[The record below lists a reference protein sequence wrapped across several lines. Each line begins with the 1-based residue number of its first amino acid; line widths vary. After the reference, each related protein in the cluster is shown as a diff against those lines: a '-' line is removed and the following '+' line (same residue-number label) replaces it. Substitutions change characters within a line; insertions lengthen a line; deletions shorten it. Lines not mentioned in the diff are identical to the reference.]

1 MRNLALKQ
9 NDKNSRFFLHFL
21 QAQTMS
27 SAQSELERAYAKMR
41 LYLKMAVFFASVLF
55 VIACVWA
62 FAEFKDGQNALK
74 TAQAQNARMQKRLE
88 IALAEKNLLLER
100 LEILA
105 QSLEFL
111 SQKNA
116 NFASQNVPNFSNLSL
131 TNESTLLN
139 LVSNLALANETAL
152 PSLNSANKPN
162 PTQLAL
168 NLAQNSS
175 ILNPQAQNL
184 NATNSAQ
191 NLPNLNS
198 LQGLN
203 SKTPE
208 QISPQNASLKT
219 LAKAKP
225 QIHSMEMNAS
235 SLEAE
240 FAQKAQLSTALNLA
254 HLHLANKDYEKA
266 ILWSFK
272 ANSLDKSEARA
283 WLIYAKAKFAQGKK
297 DEAKRVLQSFMN
309 HYSKDFD
316 EDVGYI
322 LNQ

>member
-1 MRNLALKQ
+1 
-9 NDKNSRFFLHFL
+9 
-21 QAQTMS
+21 MS

-41 LYLKMAVFFASVLF
+41 LYLKMAVFFACVLF
-55 VIACVWA
+55 VIACVWV

-74 TAQAQNARMQKRLE
+74 TAQAQNAQMQKRLE
-88 IALAEKNLLLER
+88 IALTEKNLLLER

-131 TNESTLLN
+131 TNENALLN
-139 LVSNLALANETAL
+139 LVSNLALANENAL
-152 PSLNSANKPN
+152 PNLNSTNKPN

-175 ILNPQAQNL
+175 TLNPKIQNL

-191 NLPNLNS
+191 NLSNLNS

-203 SKTPE
+203 PKDTPT
-208 QISPQNASLKT
+208 QISPQNASNDESSLKT
-219 LAKAKP
+219 LAPAKAKP
-225 QIHSMEMNAS
+225 QIHSVEMNAS

-309 HYSKDFD
+309 HYSRDFD

>member
-1 MRNLALKQ
+1 
-9 NDKNSRFFLHFL
+9 
-21 QAQTMS
+21 MS
-27 SAQSELERAYAKMR
+27 STQSELERAYAKMR

-55 VIACVWA
+55 VIACVWV

-74 TAQAQNARMQKRLE
+74 TAQAQNAQMQKRLE

-100 LEILA
+100 LEILT

-131 TNESTLLN
+131 TNEN
-139 LVSNLALANETAL
+139 AL
-152 PSLNSANKPN
+152 PNLNSANKPN
-162 PTQLAL
+162 PTQLSL

-175 ILNPQAQNL
+175 TLNPKIQNL
-184 NATNSAQ
+184 NATNSAT
-191 NLPNLNS
+191 NFAPNSQALNN

-203 SKTPE
+203 PKDMPT
-208 QISPQNASLKT
+208 QISPQNASSDEGSLKT
-219 LAKAKP
+219 LAPAKAKP
-225 QIHSMEMNAS
+225 QIHSVEMNAS

-240 FAQKAQLSTALNLA
+240 FAQKAQLQTALNLA

-309 HYSKDFD
+309 HYSQDFD

>member
-1 MRNLALKQ
+1 
-9 NDKNSRFFLHFL
+9 
-21 QAQTMS
+21 MS

-55 VIACVWA
+55 VIACVWV

-74 TAQAQNARMQKRLE
+74 TAQAQNAQMQKRLE

-100 LEILA
+100 LEILT

-131 TNESTLLN
+131 TNENALLN
-139 LVSNLALANETAL
+139 LVSNLALANENAL
-152 PSLNSANKPN
+152 PNLNSANKPN
-162 PTQLAL
+162 PTQLSL

-225 QIHSMEMNAS
+225 QIHSVEMNAS

-309 HYSKDFD
+309 HYSRDFD

>member
-1 MRNLALKQ
+1 M
-9 NDKNSRFFLHFL
+9 HFL

-55 VIACVWA
+55 VIACVWV

-74 TAQAQNARMQKRLE
+74 TAQAQNAQMQKRLE

-131 TNESTLLN
+131 TNEN
-139 LVSNLALANETAL
+139 AL

-162 PTQLAL
+162 PTQPSL

-175 ILNPQAQNL
+175 TLNPQAQNL
-184 NATNSAQ
+184 NATNSTTNFA
-191 NLPNLNS
+191 PNSQALNN

-203 SKTPE
+203 PKDTPT
-208 QISPQNASLKT
+208 QISPQNASSDEGSLKT
-219 LAKAKP
+219 LAPAKAKP
-225 QIHSMEMNAS
+225 QIHSVEMNAS

-309 HYSKDFD
+309 HYSRDFD

>member
-1 MRNLALKQ
+1 M
-9 NDKNSRFFLHFL
+9 HFL
-21 QAQTMS
+21 QVQTMN

-74 TAQAQNARMQKRLE
+74 TAQAQNAQMQKRLE

-131 TNESTLLN
+131 TNDNALLN
-139 LVSNLALANETAL
+139 LVSNLALANENAL
-152 PSLNSANKPN
+152 LNLNSANKPN
-162 PTQLAL
+162 PTQFSL

-175 ILNPQAQNL
+175 TLNPKIQNL

-208 QISPQNASLKT
+208 QISPQNVSLKT

-225 QIHSMEMNAS
+225 QIHSVEMNAS

>member
-1 MRNLALKQ
+1 M
-9 NDKNSRFFLHFL
+9 HFL
-21 QAQTMS
+21 QVQTMS

-55 VIACVWA
+55 VIACVWV

-74 TAQAQNARMQKRLE
+74 TAQAQNAQMQKRLE

-116 NFASQNVPNFSNLSL
+116 NFASQNVPNFSNL
-131 TNESTLLN
+131 
-139 LVSNLALANETAL
+139 ALANENAL
-152 PSLNSANKPN
+152 PNLNSASKSN
-162 PTQLAL
+162 PAQLSL

-175 ILNPQAQNL
+175 TLNPQIQNL
-184 NATNSAQ
+184 NATNSAT
-191 NLPNLNS
+191 NFVPNSQALNN

-203 SKTPE
+203 PKDTPA
-208 QISPQNASLKT
+208 QISPQNESSDESSLKT
-219 LAKAKP
+219 LAPAKAKP
-225 QIHSMEMNAS
+225 QIHFVEMNAS

-309 HYSKDFD
+309 HYSRDFD

>member
-1 MRNLALKQ
+1 M
-9 NDKNSRFFLHFL
+9 HFL

-41 LYLKMAVFFASVLF
+41 LYLKMAVFFAGVLF

-74 TAQAQNARMQKRLE
+74 TAQAQNAQMQKRLE

-131 TNESTLLN
+131 TNENALLN
-139 LVSNLALANETAL
+139 LVSNLALANENAL
-152 PSLNSANKPN
+152 PNLNSANKPN
-162 PTQLAL
+162 PTQLSL

-175 ILNPQAQNL
+175 TLNPKIQNL

-225 QIHSMEMNAS
+225 QIHSVEMNAS

-309 HYSKDFD
+309 HYSRDFD

>member
-1 MRNLALKQ
+1 
-9 NDKNSRFFLHFL
+9 
-21 QAQTMS
+21 MS

-55 VIACVWA
+55 VIACVWV

-74 TAQAQNARMQKRLE
+74 TAQAQNAQMQRRLE

-152 PSLNSANKPN
+152 PNLNSANKPN
-162 PTQLAL
+162 PTQLSL

-175 ILNPQAQNL
+175 TLNPKIQNL

-225 QIHSMEMNAS
+225 QIHSVEMNAS

-240 FAQKAQLSTALNLA
+240 FAHKAQLSTALNLA

>member
-1 MRNLALKQ
+1 
-9 NDKNSRFFLHFL
+9 
-21 QAQTMS
+21 MS

-55 VIACVWA
+55 VIVCVWV
-62 FAEFKDGQNALK
+62 FAEFKEGQNALK
-74 TAQAQNARMQKRLE
+74 TAQAQNAQMQKRLE

-100 LEILA
+100 LEILT

-131 TNESTLLN
+131 TNENALLN
-139 LVSNLALANETAL
+139 
-152 PSLNSANKPN
+152 LNSANKPN
-162 PTQLAL
+162 PTQLSL

-175 ILNPQAQNL
+175 TLNPQIQNL

-225 QIHSMEMNAS
+225 QIHSVEMNAS

-240 FAQKAQLSTALNLA
+240 FAQKAQLATALNLA

-309 HYSKDFD
+309 HYSRDFD

>member
-1 MRNLALKQ
+1 
-9 NDKNSRFFLHFL
+9 
-21 QAQTMS
+21 MS

-55 VIACVWA
+55 VIVCVWV
-62 FAEFKDGQNALK
+62 FAEFKEGQNALK
-74 TAQAQNARMQKRLE
+74 TAQFQNAQMQKRLE

-139 LVSNLALANETAL
+139 LVSNLALANENAL
-152 PSLNSANKPN
+152 LNLNSANKPN
-162 PTQLAL
+162 PTQFSL

-175 ILNPQAQNL
+175 TLNPKIQNL

-219 LAKAKP
+219 LAPAKAKP
-225 QIHSMEMNAS
+225 QIHSVEMNAS

-309 HYSKDFD
+309 HYSRDFD

>member
-1 MRNLALKQ
+1 
-9 NDKNSRFFLHFL
+9 
-21 QAQTMS
+21 
-27 SAQSELERAYAKMR
+27 
-41 LYLKMAVFFASVLF
+41 MAVFFAGVLF
-55 VIACVWA
+55 VIACVWV

-74 TAQAQNARMQKRLE
+74 TAQAQNAQMQKRLE

-100 LEILA
+100 LEILT

-131 TNESTLLN
+131 TNENALLN
-139 LVSNLALANETAL
+139 LVSNLALANENAL
-152 PSLNSANKPN
+152 PNLNSANKPN
-162 PTQLAL
+162 PTQLSL

-175 ILNPQAQNL
+175 TLNPKIQNL

-191 NLPNLNS
+191 NLSNLNS

-203 SKTPE
+203 PKDTPT
-208 QISPQNASLKT
+208 QISPQNASNDESSLKT
-219 LAKAKP
+219 LAPAKAKP
-225 QIHSMEMNAS
+225 QIHSVEMNAS

>member
-1 MRNLALKQ
+1 
-9 NDKNSRFFLHFL
+9 
-21 QAQTMS
+21 MS

-55 VIACVWA
+55 VIACVWV

-74 TAQAQNARMQKRLE
+74 TAQFQNAQIQKRLE

-100 LEILA
+100 LEILT

-131 TNESTLLN
+131 TNDN
-139 LVSNLALANETAL
+139 AL

-162 PTQLAL
+162 PTQLSL

-175 ILNPQAQNL
+175 TLNPKIQNL
-184 NATNSAQ
+184 NATDSAQ
-191 NLPNLNS
+191 NLSNLNS

-225 QIHSMEMNAS
+225 QIHSVEMNVS

>member
-1 MRNLALKQ
+1 MN
-9 NDKNSRFFLHFL
+9 
-21 QAQTMS
+21 

-41 LYLKMAVFFASVLF
+41 LYLKMAVFFASALF
-55 VIACVWA
+55 VIACVWV

-74 TAQAQNARMQKRLE
+74 TAQTQNAQMQKRLE

-131 TNESTLLN
+131 TNE
-139 LVSNLALANETAL
+139 TAL
-152 PSLNSANKPN
+152 PNLNSANKPN
-162 PTQLAL
+162 PTQLSL

-175 ILNPQAQNL
+175 TLNPKIQNL
-184 NATNSAQ
+184 NATNSAT
-191 NLPNLNS
+191 NFAPNSQALNN

-203 SKTPE
+203 PKDTPT
-208 QISPQNASLKT
+208 QISPQNASSDESSLKT
-219 LAKAKP
+219 LAPAKAKP
-225 QIHSMEMNAS
+225 QIHSVEMNAS

-240 FAQKAQLSTALNLA
+240 FAQKAQLATALNLA

-309 HYSKDFD
+309 HYSRDFD

>member
-1 MRNLALKQ
+1 
-9 NDKNSRFFLHFL
+9 
-21 QAQTMS
+21 
-27 SAQSELERAYAKMR
+27 
-41 LYLKMAVFFASVLF
+41 MAVFFASTLL
-55 VIACVWA
+55 VIACAWV
-62 FAEFKDGQNALK
+62 FAEFKEGQNALK
-74 TAQAQNARMQKRLE
+74 TAQAQNAQMQKRLE

-131 TNESTLLN
+131 TNEN
-139 LVSNLALANETAL
+139 AL
-152 PSLNSANKPN
+152 PSLNSASKPN
-162 PTQLAL
+162 PAQIPL

-175 ILNPQAQNL
+175 TLNPLNLQPNL
-184 NATNSAQ
+184 NATNSAT
-191 NLPNLNS
+191 NFVPNSQELNPKDTPAQIS
-198 LQGLN
+198 LQNERGDE
-203 SKTPE
+203 S
-208 QISPQNASLKT
+208 SLKT
-219 LAKAKP
+219 LAPAKAKP
-225 QIHSMEMNAS
+225 QIHFVEMNAS

-309 HYSKDFD
+309 HYSQDFD

>member
-1 MRNLALKQ
+1 
-9 NDKNSRFFLHFL
+9 
-21 QAQTMS
+21 MS

-55 VIACVWA
+55 VIACVWV

-74 TAQAQNARMQKRLE
+74 TAQAQNAQMQKRLE

-131 TNESTLLN
+131 TNENALLN
-139 LVSNLALANETAL
+139 LVSNLALANENAL
-152 PSLNSANKPN
+152 PNLNSANKPN

-175 ILNPQAQNL
+175 TLNPKIQNL
-184 NATNSAQ
+184 NATNSAT
-191 NLPNLNS
+191 NFAPNSQALNN

-203 SKTPE
+203 PKDTPT

-219 LAKAKP
+219 LAEAKP
-225 QIHSMEMNAS
+225 QIHSVEMNAS

-309 HYSKDFD
+309 HYSRDFD

>member
-1 MRNLALKQ
+1 M
-9 NDKNSRFFLHFL
+9 HFL
-21 QAQTMS
+21 QVQTMS

-55 VIACVWA
+55 VIACVWV

-74 TAQAQNARMQKRLE
+74 TAQFQNAQMQKRLE

-100 LEILA
+100 LEILT

-131 TNESTLLN
+131 TNENALLN
-139 LVSNLALANETAL
+139 LVSNLALTNENAL
-152 PSLNSANKPN
+152 PNLNSANKPN
-162 PTQLAL
+162 PTQLSL

-175 ILNPQAQNL
+175 TLNPKIQNL

-208 QISPQNASLKT
+208 QISPQNASSDESSLKT
-219 LAKAKP
+219 LAPAKAKP
-225 QIHSMEMNAS
+225 QIHFVEMNAS

>member
-1 MRNLALKQ
+1 M
-9 NDKNSRFFLHFL
+9 HFL

-41 LYLKMAVFFASVLF
+41 LYLKMAVFFAGVLF
-55 VIACVWA
+55 VIACVWV

-74 TAQAQNARMQKRLE
+74 TAQAQNAQMQKRLE

-100 LEILA
+100 LEILT

-131 TNESTLLN
+131 TNENALLN
-139 LVSNLALANETAL
+139 LVSNLALANENAL
-152 PSLNSANKPN
+152 PNLNSTNKPN
-162 PTQLAL
+162 PTQFSL

-175 ILNPQAQNL
+175 ILNPKIQNL

-208 QISPQNASLKT
+208 QISPQNENSDESSLKT
-219 LAKAKP
+219 LAPAKAKP
-225 QIHSMEMNAS
+225 QIHFVEMNAS

-309 HYSKDFD
+309 HYSQDFD
-316 EDVGYI
+316 EDVGYM
-322 LNQ
+322 LH

>member
-1 MRNLALKQ
+1 M
-9 NDKNSRFFLHFL
+9 HFL

-55 VIACVWA
+55 VIACAWV

-74 TAQAQNARMQKRLE
+74 TAQAQNTQMQKRLE
-88 IALAEKNLLLER
+88 IALVEKNLLLER
-100 LEILA
+100 LEILT

-131 TNESTLLN
+131 TNEN
-139 LVSNLALANETAL
+139 AL
-152 PSLNSANKPN
+152 PNLNSANKPN
-162 PTQLAL
+162 PTQPSL

-175 ILNPQAQNL
+175 TLNPQAQNL
-184 NATNSAQ
+184 NATNSTTNFA
-191 NLPNLNS
+191 PNSQALNN

-203 SKTPE
+203 SKMPE

-225 QIHSMEMNAS
+225 QIHSVEMNAS

-309 HYSKDFD
+309 HYSRDFD

>member
-1 MRNLALKQ
+1 M
-9 NDKNSRFFLHFL
+9 HFL

-55 VIACVWA
+55 VIACVWV

-74 TAQAQNARMQKRLE
+74 TAQAQNAQMQKRLE

-100 LEILA
+100 LEILT

-139 LVSNLALANETAL
+139 LVSNLALANENAL
-152 PSLNSANKPN
+152 PNLNSANKPN
-162 PTQLAL
+162 PTQLSL

-175 ILNPQAQNL
+175 ILNPKIQNL

-225 QIHSMEMNAS
+225 QIHSVEMNAS

-254 HLHLANKDYEKA
+254 L
-266 ILWSFK
+266 
-272 ANSLDKSEARA
+272 SL
-283 WLIYAKAKFAQGKK
+283 I
-297 DEAKRVLQSFMN
+297 
-309 HYSKDFD
+309 H
-316 EDVGYI
+316 I
-322 LNQ
+322 

>member
-1 MRNLALKQ
+1 M
-9 NDKNSRFFLHFL
+9 HFL
-21 QAQTMS
+21 QVQTMS

-55 VIACVWA
+55 VIACVWV

-74 TAQAQNARMQKRLE
+74 TAQAQNAQMQKRLE

-139 LVSNLALANETAL
+139 LVSNLALANENAL
-152 PSLNSANKPN
+152 LNLNSANKPN
-162 PTQLAL
+162 PTQLSL

-175 ILNPQAQNL
+175 TLNPKIQNL

-225 QIHSMEMNAS
+225 QIHSVEMNAS

-309 HYSKDFD
+309 HYSRDFD
-316 EDVGYI
+316 EDVGYM
-322 LNQ
+322 LH

>member
-1 MRNLALKQ
+1 
-9 NDKNSRFFLHFL
+9 
-21 QAQTMS
+21 MS

-55 VIACVWA
+55 VIACVWV

-74 TAQAQNARMQKRLE
+74 TAQAQNAQMQKRLE

-100 LEILA
+100 LDILA

-131 TNESTLLN
+131 TNENALLN

-152 PSLNSANKPN
+152 PNLNSANKPN
-162 PTQLAL
+162 PTQLSL

-175 ILNPQAQNL
+175 TLNPKIQNL

-208 QISPQNASLKT
+208 QFSPQNASLKT

-225 QIHSMEMNAS
+225 QIHSVEMNAS

-240 FAQKAQLSTALNLA
+240 FAQKAQLATALNLA

-309 HYSKDFD
+309 HYSQDFD

>member
-1 MRNLALKQ
+1 MN
-9 NDKNSRFFLHFL
+9 
-21 QAQTMS
+21 

-55 VIACVWA
+55 VIACVWV

-74 TAQAQNARMQKRLE
+74 TAQAQNAQMQKRLE
-88 IALAEKNLLLER
+88 ITLAEKNLLLER

-131 TNESTLLN
+131 TNENTLLN
-139 LVSNLALANETAL
+139 LVSNLALANENAL
-152 PSLNSANKPN
+152 PNLNSANKPN
-162 PTQLAL
+162 PTQIPL

-175 ILNPQAQNL
+175 TLNPQIQNL
-184 NATNSAQ
+184 NATNSAT
-191 NLPNLNS
+191 NFVPNSQALNNS
-198 LQGLN
+198 QGLN

-208 QISPQNASLKT
+208 QISPQNASSDESSLKT

-309 HYSKDFD
+309 HYSRDFD

>member
-1 MRNLALKQ
+1 M
-9 NDKNSRFFLHFL
+9 HFL

-41 LYLKMAVFFASVLF
+41 LYLKMAVFFAGVLF
-55 VIACVWA
+55 VIACVWV

-74 TAQAQNARMQKRLE
+74 TAQAQNAQMQKRLE

-100 LEILA
+100 LEILT

-131 TNESTLLN
+131 TNENALFN
-139 LVSNLALANETAL
+139 LVSNLALANENAL
-152 PSLNSANKPN
+152 PNLNSTNKPN
-162 PTQLAL
+162 PTQFSL

-175 ILNPQAQNL
+175 ILNPKIQNL

-208 QISPQNASLKT
+208 QISPQNENSDESSLKT
-219 LAKAKP
+219 LAPAKAKP
-225 QIHSMEMNAS
+225 QIHFVEMNAS

-309 HYSKDFD
+309 HYSQDFD
-316 EDVGYI
+316 EDVGYM
-322 LNQ
+322 LH

>member
-1 MRNLALKQ
+1 MIKICA
-9 NDKNSRFFLHFL
+9 FLHFL

-55 VIACVWA
+55 VIACVWV

-74 TAQAQNARMQKRLE
+74 TAQAQNAQMQRRLE

-152 PSLNSANKPN
+152 PNLNSANKPN
-162 PTQLAL
+162 PTQLSL

-175 ILNPQAQNL
+175 TLNPKIQNL

-225 QIHSMEMNAS
+225 QIHSVEMNAS

-240 FAQKAQLSTALNLA
+240 FAHKAQLSTALNLA

>member
-1 MRNLALKQ
+1 
-9 NDKNSRFFLHFL
+9 
-21 QAQTMS
+21 MS

-55 VIACVWA
+55 VIACVWV

-74 TAQAQNARMQKRLE
+74 TAQAQNAQMQKRLE

-131 TNESTLLN
+131 TNETALLN
-139 LVSNLALANETAL
+139 LVSNLALANENAL
-152 PSLNSANKPN
+152 PNLNSANKPN
-162 PTQLAL
+162 PTQLSL

-175 ILNPQAQNL
+175 ILNPKIQNL
-184 NATNSAQ
+184 NETNSAQ

>member
-1 MRNLALKQ
+1 
-9 NDKNSRFFLHFL
+9 
-21 QAQTMS
+21 MS

-62 FAEFKDGQNALK
+62 FVEFKDGQNALK
-74 TAQAQNARMQKRLE
+74 TAQAQNAQMQKRLE
-88 IALAEKNLLLER
+88 IALAEKTLLLER
-100 LEILA
+100 LEILT

-131 TNESTLLN
+131 ANDNALLN
-139 LVSNLALANETAL
+139 LVSNSALANENAL
-152 PSLNSANKPN
+152 LNLNSANKPN
-162 PTQLAL
+162 PTQLSL

-175 ILNPQAQNL
+175 TLNPKNQNL
-184 NATNSAQ
+184 NATNSAT
-191 NLPNLNS
+191 NFAPNSQALNN

-225 QIHSMEMNAS
+225 QIHSVEMNAS

-309 HYSKDFD
+309 HYSRDFD

>member
-1 MRNLALKQ
+1 
-9 NDKNSRFFLHFL
+9 
-21 QAQTMS
+21 MS

-41 LYLKMAVFFASVLF
+41 LYLKMAVFFASTLF
-55 VIACVWA
+55 VIACAWV
-62 FAEFKDGQNALK
+62 FAEFKEGQNALK
-74 TAQAQNARMQKRLE
+74 TAQFQNAQMQKRLE

-116 NFASQNVPNFSNLSL
+116 NFASQNVPNFSNL
-131 TNESTLLN
+131 
-139 LVSNLALANETAL
+139 ALANENAL
-152 PSLNSANKPN
+152 PNLNSASKPN
-162 PTQLAL
+162 PTQLSL

-175 ILNPQAQNL
+175 TLNPKIQNL
-184 NATNSAQ
+184 NATNSTT
-191 NLPNLNS
+191 NFVPNSQALNN

-208 QISPQNASLKT
+208 QISPQNENSDESSLKT
-219 LAKAKP
+219 PAPAKAKP
-225 QIHSMEMNAS
+225 QIHSVEMNAS

-309 HYSKDFD
+309 HYSRDFD

>member
-1 MRNLALKQ
+1 
-9 NDKNSRFFLHFL
+9 
-21 QAQTMS
+21 MS

-41 LYLKMAVFFASVLF
+41 LYLKMAVFFAGVLF
-55 VIACVWA
+55 VIACVWV

-74 TAQAQNARMQKRLE
+74 TAQTQNAQMQKRLE

-100 LEILA
+100 LEILT

-131 TNESTLLN
+131 TNEN
-139 LVSNLALANETAL
+139 AL
-152 PSLNSANKPN
+152 PNLNSANKPN

-168 NLAQNSS
+168 NLVQNSS
-175 ILNPQAQNL
+175 TLNPKIQNL
-184 NATNSAQ
+184 NTTNSAQ

-208 QISPQNASLKT
+208 QISPQNENSDENSLKT
-219 LAKAKP
+219 LAPAKAKP
-225 QIHSMEMNAS
+225 QIHSVEMNVS

-240 FAQKAQLSTALNLA
+240 FAQKAQLQTALNLA

-309 HYSKDFD
+309 HYSRDFD

>member
-1 MRNLALKQ
+1 
-9 NDKNSRFFLHFL
+9 
-21 QAQTMS
+21 MS

-55 VIACVWA
+55 VIACVWV

-74 TAQAQNARMQKRLE
+74 TAQAQNAQMQKRLE

-100 LEILA
+100 LEILT

-131 TNESTLLN
+131 TNEN
-139 LVSNLALANETAL
+139 AL
-152 PSLNSANKPN
+152 PNLNSANKPN
-162 PTQLAL
+162 PTQLSL

-175 ILNPQAQNL
+175 TLNPKIQNL

-225 QIHSMEMNAS
+225 QIHSVEMNAS

-309 HYSKDFD
+309 HYSQDFD

>member
-1 MRNLALKQ
+1 
-9 NDKNSRFFLHFL
+9 
-21 QAQTMS
+21 MS
-27 SAQSELERAYAKMR
+27 STQSELERAYAKMR

-55 VIACVWA
+55 VIACVWV

-74 TAQAQNARMQKRLE
+74 TAQAQNAQMQKRLE
-88 IALAEKNLLLER
+88 IALAEKNLLLKR
-100 LEILA
+100 LEILT

-131 TNESTLLN
+131 
-139 LVSNLALANETAL
+139 ANENAL
-152 PSLNSANKPN
+152 PNLNSANKQSN
-162 PTQLAL
+162 LAQIPL

-175 ILNPQAQNL
+175 ILNPLNLQPNL
-184 NATNSAQ
+184 NATNSTTNFA
-191 NLPNLNS
+191 PNSQALNN

-203 SKTPE
+203 PKDTPT
-208 QISPQNASLKT
+208 QISPQNASSDESSLKT
-219 LAKAKP
+219 LAPAKAKP
-225 QIHSMEMNAS
+225 QIHSVEMNAS

-309 HYSKDFD
+309 HYSQDFD

>member
-1 MRNLALKQ
+1 MIKICV
-9 NDKNSRFFLHFL
+9 FLHFL

-55 VIACVWA
+55 VIACVWV

-74 TAQAQNARMQKRLE
+74 TAQAQNAQMQKRLE

-100 LEILA
+100 FEILT

-131 TNESTLLN
+131 TNENALLN
-139 LVSNLALANETAL
+139 LVSNLALANENAL
-152 PSLNSANKPN
+152 PNLNSANKPN
-162 PTQLAL
+162 PTQLSL

-175 ILNPQAQNL
+175 ILNPKIQNL

-225 QIHSMEMNAS
+225 QIHSVEMNAS

-240 FAQKAQLSTALNLA
+240 FAQKAQLATALNLA

-309 HYSKDFD
+309 HYSRDFD

>member
-1 MRNLALKQ
+1 M
-9 NDKNSRFFLHFL
+9 HFL

-55 VIACVWA
+55 VIACVWV

-74 TAQAQNARMQKRLE
+74 TAQAQNAQMQKRLE

-100 LEILA
+100 LEILT

-131 TNESTLLN
+131 TNENALLN
-139 LVSNLALANETAL
+139 LVSNLALANENAL
-152 PSLNSANKPN
+152 PNLNSANKPN
-162 PTQLAL
+162 PTQLSL

-225 QIHSMEMNAS
+225 QIHSVEMNAS

-240 FAQKAQLSTALNLA
+240 FAQKAQLATALNLA

-309 HYSKDFD
+309 HYSRDFD

>member
-1 MRNLALKQ
+1 
-9 NDKNSRFFLHFL
+9 
-21 QAQTMS
+21 MS

-55 VIACVWA
+55 VIACVWV

-74 TAQAQNARMQKRLE
+74 TAQAQNAQMQKRLE

-100 LEILA
+100 FEILA

-139 LVSNLALANETAL
+139 LVSNLALANENAL
-152 PSLNSANKPN
+152 PNLNSANKPN

-175 ILNPQAQNL
+175 TLNPKIQNL
-184 NATNSAQ
+184 NATNSTTNFA
-191 NLPNLNS
+191 PNSQALNN

-208 QISPQNASLKT
+208 QFSPQNASLKT

-225 QIHSMEMNAS
+225 QIHSVEMNAS

-309 HYSKDFD
+309 HYSRDFD

>member
-1 MRNLALKQ
+1 M
-9 NDKNSRFFLHFL
+9 HFL
-21 QAQTMS
+21 QVQTMS

-55 VIACVWA
+55 VIACVWV

-74 TAQAQNARMQKRLE
+74 TAQFQNAQMQKRLE

-100 LEILA
+100 LEILT

-139 LVSNLALANETAL
+139 LVSNLALANENAL

-162 PTQLAL
+162 PTQLSL

-175 ILNPQAQNL
+175 ILNSQAQNL
-184 NATNSAQ
+184 NATNSTTNFA
-191 NLPNLNS
+191 PNSQALNN

-203 SKTPE
+203 PKDTPA
-208 QISPQNASLKT
+208 QISPQNESSDESSLKT
-219 LAKAKP
+219 LAPAKAKP
-225 QIHSMEMNAS
+225 QIHFVEMNAS

-309 HYSKDFD
+309 HYSRDFD

>member
-1 MRNLALKQ
+1 
-9 NDKNSRFFLHFL
+9 
-21 QAQTMS
+21 MS

-55 VIACVWA
+55 VIACVWV
-62 FAEFKDGQNALK
+62 FAEFKEGQNALK
-74 TAQAQNARMQKRLE
+74 TAQAQNAQMQKRLE

-100 LEILA
+100 LEILT

-131 TNESTLLN
+131 
-139 LVSNLALANETAL
+139 ANENAL
-152 PSLNSANKPN
+152 PNLNSANKQSN
-162 PTQLAL
+162 LAQIPL

-175 ILNPQAQNL
+175 ILNPLNLQPNL
-184 NATNSAQ
+184 NATNSAT
-191 NLPNLNS
+191 NFVPNSQELNPKDTPAQIS
-198 LQGLN
+198 LQNERGDE
-203 SKTPE
+203 S
-208 QISPQNASLKT
+208 SLKT
-219 LAKAKP
+219 LAPAKAKP
-225 QIHSMEMNAS
+225 QIHSVEMNAS

-309 HYSKDFD
+309 HYSRDFD

>member
-1 MRNLALKQ
+1 
-9 NDKNSRFFLHFL
+9 
-21 QAQTMS
+21 MS

-55 VIACVWA
+55 MIACVWV

-74 TAQAQNARMQKRLE
+74 TAQFQNAQMQKRLE
-88 IALAEKNLLLER
+88 ITLAEKNLLLER
-100 LEILA
+100 LEILT

-131 TNESTLLN
+131 
-139 LVSNLALANETAL
+139 ANETAL
-152 PSLNSANKPN
+152 PSLNSASKPN
-162 PTQLAL
+162 PAQIPL

-175 ILNPQAQNL
+175 TLNPLNLQPNL
-184 NATNSAQ
+184 NATNSAT
-191 NLPNLNS
+191 NFVPNSQELNPKDTPAQIS
-198 LQGLN
+198 LQNERGDE
-203 SKTPE
+203 S
-208 QISPQNASLKT
+208 SLKT
-219 LAKAKP
+219 LAPAKAKP
-225 QIHSMEMNAS
+225 QIHFVEMNAS

-309 HYSKDFD
+309 HYSQDFD

>member
-1 MRNLALKQ
+1 MR
-9 NDKNSRFFLHFL
+9 FL

-41 LYLKMAVFFASVLF
+41 LYLKMAVFFAGVLF
-55 VIACVWA
+55 VIACVWVV
-62 FAEFKDGQNALK
+62 AEFKDGQNALK
-74 TAQAQNARMQKRLE
+74 TAQAQNAQMQKRLE

-100 LEILA
+100 LEILT

-139 LVSNLALANETAL
+139 LVSNLALANENAL
-152 PSLNSANKPN
+152 PNLNSANKPN
-162 PTQLAL
+162 PTQLSL

-175 ILNPQAQNL
+175 TLNPKIQNL

-225 QIHSMEMNAS
+225 QIHSVEMNAS

-309 HYSKDFD
+309 HYSRDFD

>member
-1 MRNLALKQ
+1 MN
-9 NDKNSRFFLHFL
+9 
-21 QAQTMS
+21 

-41 LYLKMAVFFASVLF
+41 LYLKMAVFFAGVLF
-55 VIACVWA
+55 VIACVWV

-74 TAQAQNARMQKRLE
+74 TAQAQNAQMQKRLE

-116 NFASQNVPNFSNLSL
+116 NFASQNVPNFSNL
-131 TNESTLLN
+131 
-139 LVSNLALANETAL
+139 ALANENAL
-152 PSLNSANKPN
+152 PNLNSASKSN
-162 PTQLAL
+162 PTQLSL

-175 ILNPQAQNL
+175 TLNPQIQNL

-198 LQGLN
+198 LQGPN

-225 QIHSMEMNAS
+225 QIHSVEMNAS

-297 DEAKRVLQSFMN
+297 DEAKRVLQSFIN

>member
-1 MRNLALKQ
+1 
-9 NDKNSRFFLHFL
+9 
-21 QAQTMS
+21 
-27 SAQSELERAYAKMR
+27 
-41 LYLKMAVFFASVLF
+41 MAVFFASVLF
-55 VIACVWA
+55 VIACVWV

-74 TAQAQNARMQKRLE
+74 TAQAQNAQMQKRLE

-131 TNESTLLN
+131 TNESILLN
-139 LVSNLALANETAL
+139 LVSNLALANENAL
-152 PSLNSANKPN
+152 PNLNSANKPN
-162 PTQLAL
+162 STQLSL

-175 ILNPQAQNL
+175 TLNPKIQNL
-184 NATNSAQ
+184 NATNSTTNFA
-191 NLPNLNS
+191 PNSQALNN

-225 QIHSMEMNAS
+225 QIHSVEMNAS

-309 HYSKDFD
+309 HYSQDFD

>member
-1 MRNLALKQ
+1 MN
-9 NDKNSRFFLHFL
+9 
-21 QAQTMS
+21 

-55 VIACVWA
+55 VIACVWV

-74 TAQAQNARMQKRLE
+74 TAQAQNAQMQKRLE

-131 TNESTLLN
+131 TNEN
-139 LVSNLALANETAL
+139 AL
-152 PSLNSANKPN
+152 PNLNSANKPN
-162 PTQLAL
+162 PTQLSL

-175 ILNPQAQNL
+175 TLNPKIQNL
-184 NATNSAQ
+184 NATNSAT
-191 NLPNLNS
+191 NFAPNSQALNN

-203 SKTPE
+203 PKDTPT
-208 QISPQNASLKT
+208 QISPQNASSDESSLKT
-219 LAKAKP
+219 LAPAKAKP
-225 QIHSMEMNAS
+225 QIHFVEMNAS

-240 FAQKAQLSTALNLA
+240 FAQKAQLQTALNLA

-309 HYSKDFD
+309 HYSRDFD
-316 EDVGYI
+316 EDVGYM
-322 LNQ
+322 LH